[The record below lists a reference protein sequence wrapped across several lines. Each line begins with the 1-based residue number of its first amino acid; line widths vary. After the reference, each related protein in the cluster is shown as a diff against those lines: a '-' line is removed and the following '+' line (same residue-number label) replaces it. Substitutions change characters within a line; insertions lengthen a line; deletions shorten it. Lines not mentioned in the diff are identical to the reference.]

1 MWPCAIAPRFCCAF
15 SKMRL
20 IMVML
25 TQFIHLL
32 IYLLNWI
39 LAHLQVFVAVAG
51 GGLIALFALTRFTMA
66 SSCCWV
72 NRWIGVHLQKVFWP
86 FCRKMQP
93 QIVIVY
99 WFYFYSVAYSVLYS
113 IYHTQ
118 HWNIQTCYHG
128 MFHKTATFDQNGALA
143 TLQYSTCA
151 TVL

>member
-32 IYLLNWI
+32 MYLLNWI

-51 GGLIALFALTRFTMA
+51 GDWLHCLLEPGSPWRVPAVGWMG
-66 SSCCWV
+66 V
-72 NRWIGVHLQKVFWP
+72 GVHLQKVFWP
-86 FCRKMQP
+86 FCRKTQP

-99 WFYFYSVAYSVLYS
+99 RFYFYSVAYSVLYC